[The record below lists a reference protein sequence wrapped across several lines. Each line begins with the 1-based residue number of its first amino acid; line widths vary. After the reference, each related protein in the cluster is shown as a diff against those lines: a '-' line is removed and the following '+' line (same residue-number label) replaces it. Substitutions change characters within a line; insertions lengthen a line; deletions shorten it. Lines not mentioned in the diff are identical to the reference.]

1 MTKRV
6 LAVAVAVMTCD
17 AGAPAHA
24 QFQNVGSIEF
34 QTSALAEA
42 KQPFLRGVAILHSF
56 GWAQARE
63 QFREAQ
69 RLDPDFALA
78 YWGESLAYNHPLFS
92 GMDPTKPRS
101 ALARLAPTRAGRLAK
116 APTDREKGFL
126 TAVEVLW
133 GDGDQVARRVGY
145 MEAMEDLYEANPND
159 SEVAAFYALSV
170 LGASRATGDQSRRP
184 EMRAGVIA
192 LKLFN
197 EKPNHPGAAHYTI
210 HSYDDPLHAPLA
222 LAAAE
227 RFAEIAPAVAH
238 ARHMPTHIF
247 IQHGMWDRVSGNNQ
261 YAFEAA
267 MDLWNGGESV
277 GDAMHSLDW
286 GHYGDLQR
294 GDYAKARLWVERL
307 DGLAQRAGGERASR
321 SRSRLVARYVIE
333 TEEWTIGPITEDSS
347 AVELLATGLS
357 AARTG
362 DQAAA
367 GAAEAALRALVE
379 NGGRGAG
386 TTTQIMHKEV
396 GALVHA
402 AMGSDL
408 KATGSAR
415 STFVLHFD
423 VATGLMDEAVELVL
437 TMRPPNGPATP
448 SKPVFELYGE
458 LLLDLHQPA
467 KAIERFETS
476 LMRLPNRP
484 RSLLGMAR
492 AQAAVGNRAAAS
504 EYYTRVAEV
513 WDGRDA
519 FEGYREAKRYLE
531 TTEEP

>member
-1 MTKRV
+1 
-6 LAVAVAVMTCD
+6 
-17 AGAPAHA
+17 
-24 QFQNVGSIEF
+24 
-34 QTSALAEA
+34 
-42 KQPFLRGVAILHSF
+42 
-56 GWAQARE
+56 
-63 QFREAQ
+63 
-69 RLDPDFALA
+69 
-78 YWGESLAYNHPLFS
+78 
-92 GMDPTKPRS
+92 MDPTKPRS

-126 TAVEVLW
+126 NAVEVLW

-170 LGASRATGDQSRRP
+170 LGASRATGDQSLRP

-197 EKPNHPGAAHYTI
+197 EKPDHPGAAHYTI
-210 HSYDDPLHAPLA
+210 HSFDDPLHAPLA
-222 LAAAE
+222 LAAAN

-379 NGGRGAG
+379 NGGRGGWHHHTDHAQGGRSAG
-386 TTTQIMHKEV
+386 ARRDGLRPQGDRKRAI
-396 GALVHA
+396 
-402 AMGSDL
+402 DL
-408 KATGSAR
+408 
-415 STFVLHFD
+415 
-423 VATGLMDEAVELVL
+423 
-437 TMRPPNGPATP
+437 RPP
-448 SKPVFELYGE
+448 F
-458 LLLDLHQPA
+458 
-467 KAIERFETS
+467 
-476 LMRLPNRP
+476 
-484 RSLLGMAR
+484 
-492 AQAAVGNRAAAS
+492 
-504 EYYTRVAEV
+504 
-513 WDGRDA
+513 
-519 FEGYREAKRYLE
+519 
-531 TTEEP
+531 

>member
-1 MTKRV
+1 MKKQLLA
-6 LAVAVAVMTCD
+6 LAVAVWACSLATSE
-17 AGAPAHA
+17 A

-34 QTSALAEA
+34 QTSASAEA
-42 KQPFLRGVAILHSF
+42 QQPFLRGVSILHSF

-69 RLDPDFALA
+69 RLEPDFAMA

-92 GMDPTKPRS
+92 GMDPVKPRE
-101 ALARLAPTRAGRLAK
+101 ALARLAPTRSERLAK
-116 APTDREKGFL
+116 APTEREKGFL
-126 TAVEVLW
+126 SAVELLW
-133 GDGDQVARRVGY
+133 GDGDRAVRQVGY
-145 MEAMEDLYEANPND
+145 RDAMEELYQAYPDD

-170 LGASRATGDQSRRP
+170 LAASRATRDQSLRP
-184 EMRAGVIA
+184 EMLAGGVA

-197 EKPNHPGAAHYTI
+197 DNSDHPGAAHYTI
-210 HSYDDPLHAPLA
+210 HSFDDPLHAPLA

-227 RFAEIAPAVAH
+227 RFAEIAPAVSH

-247 IQHGMWDRVSGNNQ
+247 IQHGMWDRVSANNQ
-261 YAFEAA
+261 WAFEAA

-294 GDYAKARLWVERL
+294 GDYAKARLWIERL
-307 DGLAQRAGGERASR
+307 DGLAQRAGGERASG

-333 TEEWTIGPITEDSS
+333 TEEWKIGPITQDSS

-367 GAAEAALRALVE
+367 RAAEAALKALVDKDDT
-379 NGGRGAG
+379 GRGM
-386 TTTQIMHKEV
+386 TTQITQKEV

-402 AMGSDL
+402 AMGH
-408 KATGSAR
+408 A
-415 STFVLHFD
+415 D
-423 VATGLMDEAVELVL
+423 VATGLMDEAVDLVL

-458 LLLDLHQPA
+458 LLLDLDQPA

-476 LMRLPNRP
+476 LARLPNRP

-504 EYYTRVAEV
+504 EYYTRVADV

-519 FEGYREAKRYLE
+519 FDGYREAKRYLE

>member
-1 MTKRV
+1 MTKRF
-6 LAVAVAVMTCD
+6 LAVAVVVLTCG
-17 AGAPAHA
+17 AGATAHA

-34 QTSALAEA
+34 PTSALAEA
-42 KQPFLRGVAILHSF
+42 QQSFLRGVAILHSF

-63 QFREAQ
+63 QFRAAQ

-78 YWGESLAYNHPLFS
+78 YWGESLAYNHPLNS
-92 GMDPTKPRS
+92 NMDPTKPRA

-116 APTDREKGFL
+116 APTDRERGFL
-126 TAVEVLW
+126 NAVEVLW
-133 GDGDQVARRVGY
+133 GDGDHVARRVGY
-145 MEAMEDLYEANPND
+145 MEAMEDLYEAHPND

-170 LGASRATGDQSRRP
+170 LGASRANGDQSLRP

-192 LKLFN
+192 LKLFDEN
-197 EKPNHPGAAHYTI
+197 PDHPGAAHYTI
-210 HSYDDPLHAPLA
+210 HSYDYPLHAPLA
-222 LAAAE
+222 LAAAN
-227 RFAEIAPAVAH
+227 RFAEIAPAVSH

-261 YAFEAA
+261 YAFEAVI
-267 MDLWNGGESV
+267 DLWNGGESV

-294 GDYAKARLWVERL
+294 GDYAKARLWLERL

-321 SRSRLVARYVIE
+321 SRSRLVGRYVIE
-333 TEEWTIGPITEDSS
+333 TEEWKIGPITEDSS

-367 GAAEAALRALVE
+367 RAAEAALKALVE
-379 NGGRGAG
+379 NGGRDGD

-402 AMGSDL
+402 AMGH
-408 KATGSAR
+408 A
-415 STFVLHFD
+415 D
-423 VATGLMDEAVELVL
+423 VATGLMDEAVEPVL
-437 TMRPPNGPATP
+437 TMRPPNGPARP

-458 LLLDLHQPA
+458 LLLDLDRPA

-492 AQAAVGNRAAAS
+492 AQAAVGNREAAS
-504 EYYTRVAEV
+504 EYYTRVADV

-519 FEGYREAKRYLE
+519 FGGYREAKRYLE